1 MPEDSVLPERELRA
15 RLIRRM
21 EDGRL
26 PVALPTRINA
36 GYGSG
41 AQCDLCDQPIAAHQV
56 EYEINDARAAKVIE
70 LRQNPPRGRGVCSG
84 TGAVSP

>member
-1 MPEDSVLPERELRA
+1 MCRTVTGATIVHLP
-15 RLIRRM
+15 I
-21 EDGRL
+21 
-26 PVALPTRINA
+26 
-36 GYGSG
+36 SS